1 MDNEYNIINNKTK
14 LLLVE
19 LLLEQNETKNQKEL
33 YEYIIQLE
41 KNYLIKIFISL
52 NNKKNEDLD
61 LSYYYLLKE
70 LMIKASEI
78 FVQVSEKY
86 KWELIS
92 LLQILSNCIQDICE
106 VYQIIF
112 EKINSDNPFDK
123 ISYLHNSF
131 IFRCFYFIIEKLIA
145 NKKLL
150 NEKENISAICKTLL
164 SLDKISQNIKESDY
178 YDMNNIIEI
187 TNYSLNINDN
197 NYGYS
202 YSFNRMSINIK
213 IKSKI
218 DIIIK
223 SNSNFAEILL
233 NVPSYQSQQEGLLI
247 SNEVQKA
254 RLDKFGNEYIY
265 IMT

>member
-1 MDNEYNIINNKTK
+1 LFNKILKEIIIISSYIKNNQIIEINDIKFALDNEYNIINNKTK

-92 LLQILSNCIQDICE
+92 L
-106 VYQIIF
+106 
-112 EKINSDNPFDK
+112 
-123 ISYLHNSF
+123 
-131 IFRCFYFIIEKLIA
+131 
-145 NKKLL
+145 
-150 NEKENISAICKTLL
+150 
-164 SLDKISQNIKESDY
+164 
-178 YDMNNIIEI
+178 
-187 TNYSLNINDN
+187 
-197 NYGYS
+197 
-202 YSFNRMSINIK
+202 IK
-213 IKSKI
+213 I
-218 DIIIK
+218 
-223 SNSNFAEILL
+223 F
-233 NVPSYQSQQEGLLI
+233 
-247 SNEVQKA
+247 
-254 RLDKFGNEYIY
+254 
-265 IMT
+265 

>member
-1 MDNEYNIINNKTK
+1 MFNKILKEIIIISSYIKNNQIIEINDIKFALDNEYNIINNKTK

-92 LLQILSNCIQDICE
+92 L
-106 VYQIIF
+106 
-112 EKINSDNPFDK
+112 
-123 ISYLHNSF
+123 
-131 IFRCFYFIIEKLIA
+131 
-145 NKKLL
+145 
-150 NEKENISAICKTLL
+150 
-164 SLDKISQNIKESDY
+164 
-178 YDMNNIIEI
+178 
-187 TNYSLNINDN
+187 
-197 NYGYS
+197 
-202 YSFNRMSINIK
+202 IK
-213 IKSKI
+213 I
-218 DIIIK
+218 
-223 SNSNFAEILL
+223 F
-233 NVPSYQSQQEGLLI
+233 
-247 SNEVQKA
+247 
-254 RLDKFGNEYIY
+254 
-265 IMT
+265 